1 MSAPWSKCE
10 ARGTN
15 EQAGGGCVVE
25 EVVMMMMMDTFIW
38 LFAARRKTVR
48 GSRRHHGLAPGSVRP
63 NALGPLRRLLNRLD
77 T

>member
-1 MSAPWSKCE
+1 M
-10 ARGTN
+10 
-15 EQAGGGCVVE
+15 VE